1 MSLGSTPTGA
11 WQPIGILCGVTAPEP
26 MGVGLRVDTSDP
38 AVDPLKSGLADSEVS
53 IRDMFIFFCREKA
66 RRGWGQTRRT
76 WKLIR
81 MRKERILKLYQITR
95 LAKDRT
101 KEGNSKNKWKRD
113 QKELTT
119 RGKERL
125 AKRCRKQHV

>member
-1 MSLGSTPTGA
+1 MPKQTTEQLIFHTAHIIEWTRVPTLLNNFLLMSLGSTPTGA

-81 MRKERILKLYQITR
+81 LRKERILKLCQIT
-95 LAKDRT
+95 
-101 KEGNSKNKWKRD
+101 
-113 QKELTT
+113 
-119 RGKERL
+119 
-125 AKRCRKQHV
+125 C